1 MTQNQR
7 QLAPL
12 RFAGVLV
19 FAALLSIT
27 NVAAQSRIFNP
38 SPAGSLGLDS
48 QSAVVP
54 RTSLAS
60 ANWPDIVS
68 GPFEFFSAY
77 SISKSTGIVT
87 VDCNKGDSINQ
98 ALTKSPLVRNL
109 TVEISGVCH
118 ENVVVTRDH
127 VTLHGTDPA
136 NDGIQADLSDEISDV
151 ALWVRQAQLVTVE
164 NLKLTGGFS
173 GLLVTNVTL
182 DSLRLI
188 NCRLESNGAY
198 GAQLQ
203 NALVVAQDSTFS
215 TNGNINAGVFGG
227 SRLQCTGC
235 TFADPQGTGALGT
248 IRENVLAFAANHVLL
263 TNCTLTNGGIT
274 SDDSLVLLTDSTIS
288 GFGLGAQTI
297 FAFGSS
303 SVALTR
309 VQINGSMVFNRGANA
324 QLLGVTQTSS
334 LINQM
339 DDSAYVRI
347 ADASPAAGGPP
358 SIPSMVR
365 GFALRNFSKATLLQT
380 SHVNGNFNCSQG
392 ADAFCSTPTNVSGT
406 SNCGLC
412 PKP

>member
-1 MTQNQR
+1 LTRYQDSLDFTKGDTMTQNQR

-19 FAALLSIT
+19 FAVLLSIT
-27 NVAAQSRIFNP
+27 NVAAQSRTFNP

-48 QSAVVP
+48 QSAVVA
-54 RTSLAS
+54 RTSLTS

-68 GPFEFFSAY
+68 GPFEFFSTY
-77 SISKSTGIVT
+77 SMSKSTGIVT

-182 DSLRLI
+182 NGLQLI

-215 TNGNINAGVFGG
+215 TNGNTMPAC
-227 SRLQCTGC
+227 S
-235 TFADPQGTGALGT
+235 
-248 IRENVLAFAANHVLL
+248 AAR
-263 TNCTLTNGGIT
+263 
-274 SDDSLVLLTDSTIS
+274 
-288 GFGLGAQTI
+288 A
-297 FAFGSS
+297 S
-303 SVALTR
+303 SVRTAL
-309 VQINGSMVFNRGANA
+309 S
-324 QLLGVTQTSS
+324 
-334 LINQM
+334 
-339 DDSAYVRI
+339 RI
-347 ADASPAAGGPP
+347 RRERARWVPLELTCSPLPP
-358 SIPSMVR
+358 T
-365 GFALRNFSKATLLQT
+365 A
-380 SHVNGNFNCSQG
+380 
-392 ADAFCSTPTNVSGT
+392 
-406 SNCGLC
+406 
-412 PKP
+412 